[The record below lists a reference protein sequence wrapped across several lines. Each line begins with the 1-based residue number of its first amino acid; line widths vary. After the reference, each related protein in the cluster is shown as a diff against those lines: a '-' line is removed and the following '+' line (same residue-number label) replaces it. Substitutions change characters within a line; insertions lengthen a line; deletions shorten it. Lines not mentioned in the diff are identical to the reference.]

1 MLNSHLAGI
10 RRAIDEA
17 IRMIIGAHVSAAG
30 GIGNAVDRAVDIGAE
45 AVQIFGSSTRSW
57 RFKAVTDAQ
66 ADGFRKKSA
75 EAGLAPPFLHAIYL
89 INLGNSNPENVDK
102 SVTSLVQYMHLAEQI
117 GAGGVI
123 FHPGSHG
130 GAGYE
135 GVFQQVVD
143 SIHRVLDQTA
153 EGPLLCLEN
162 MAGMGQ
168 HIGAKFSE
176 LGEIM
181 RAVDSPRLGICLD
194 TQHAF
199 AAGYDLTNPEGVA
212 DMIGE
217 FDRDIGLDRLSAVH
231 ANDSKR
237 PCGSGVDR
245 HDNIGEG
252 LIGEEGFTNI
262 MAHPAFAHVPF
273 FLEVPGYDKDNRGP
287 DKPNVDILKEIRA
300 RVSAG

>member
-1 MLNSHLAGI
+1 
-10 RRAIDEA
+10 
-17 IRMIIGAHVSAAG
+17 MIIGAHVSAAG
-30 GIGNAVDRAVDIGAE
+30 GIGNAVDRAVEIGAE

-57 RFKAVTDAQ
+57 RFKALTDAQ
-66 ADGFRKKSA
+66 ADDFRQRNSD
-75 EAGLAPPFLHAIYL
+75 AGLAPPFLHAIYL
-89 INLGNSNPENVDK
+89 INLGNPNPDNVEK
-102 SVTSLVQYMHLAEQI
+102 SVTSLVQYMNLADQI

-135 GVFQQVVD
+135 AIFPQVVE
-143 SIHRVLDQTA
+143 SVQRVLDQSPD
-153 EGPLLCLEN
+153 GPILCLEN

-176 LGEIM
+176 LGEVL

-212 DMIGE
+212 GMIEE
-217 FDRDIGLDRLSAVH
+217 FDRDIGLNNLTAVH

-252 LIGEEGFTNI
+252 LIGEQGFTNI
-262 MAHPAFAHVPF
+262 MSHPAFADVPF
-273 FLEVPGYDKDNRGP
+273 FLEVPGFGEDSRGP
-287 DKPNVDILKEIRA
+287 DKPNVDILKAIREQ
-300 RVSAG
+300 VSSSG

>member
-1 MLNSHLAGI
+1 
-10 RRAIDEA
+10 
-17 IRMIIGAHVSAAG
+17 MIIGAHVSAAG
-30 GIGNAVDRAVDIGAE
+30 GISNAIDRGADIGAE

-57 RFKAVTDAQ
+57 RFKALT
-66 ADGFRKKSA
+66 GA
-75 EAGLAPPFLHAIYL
+75 EAEDFRTKNADAGMSPPFLHAIYL
-89 INLGNSNPENVDK
+89 INLGNANPDNVEK
-102 SVTSLVQYMHLAEQI
+102 SVTSLVNYMHLADQI

-130 GAGYE
+130 GAGYD

-143 SIHRVLDQTA
+143 SIKLVLDQTP

-176 LGEIM
+176 LGEVLK
-181 RAVDSPRLGICLD
+181 AVDSPRLGICLD

-212 DMIGE
+212 GMIEE
-217 FDRDIGLDRLSAVH
+217 FDRDIGLDRLAAVH

-237 PCGSGVDR
+237 ACGSGVDR

-262 MAHPAFAHVPF
+262 MSHPAFGEVPF
-273 FLEVPGYDKDNRGP
+273 FLEVPGFGEKRGGP
-287 DKPNVDILKEIRA
+287 DKPNVDILKAIRA
-300 RVSAG
+300 RVGG